1 MGLLFIDSCISQRGE
16 NSRTLR
22 LARAFLEEYR
32 KAHPDD
38 EVTVTRVGNLGLKP
52 LTPADLDARDALA
65 RAGDFSGPVFR
76 LARDVQAADKIVVP
90 TFPFKWPSSRR
101 AWTVMVTEVA
111 VSTQPRNSARIKE
124 SLPTPSMP

>member
-76 LARDVQAADKIVVP
+76 LARDVQAADKIVVAA
-90 TFPFKWPSSRR
+90 PFWDLS
-101 AWTVMVTEVA
+101 
-111 VSTQPRNSARIKE
+111 
-124 SLPTPSMP
+124 